1 MRTEP
6 INFRPQHR
14 LHGVLATIGV
24 HVLLVAAWILTRTGS
39 VEPVGETGPTIQWI
53 NVKPPAPKRPVE
65 RPEPAEPVVLRSKT
79 PLPRIAPVVAA
90 PPVAPAVSEPA
101 PETVTDAVAAPSPP
115 FQPAAPAR
123 SVEDMM
129 QQARRDIGKIDKELK
144 KAFPER
150 GIRAP
155 IDTAQKR
162 LVQGIELAHDLAP
175 PKWYQG
181 AKITEMID
189 PSGEGRRRYRVVTAA
204 GVMCWTYDGPN
215 TPNGRDHGA
224 APPGP
229 KVTNCPEYEEPA
241 KAQKW

>member
-24 HVLLVAAWILTRTGS
+24 HVLLVAAWILSRTGS
-39 VEPVGETGPTIQWI
+39 VEPVGDTGPTIQWI
-53 NVKPPAPKRPVE
+53 NVRPPEPKRPVE
-65 RPEPAEPVVLRSKT
+65 KPEPAKRIVVQSKT
-79 PLPRIAPVVAA
+79 PPARIAPVVAA
-90 PPVAPAVSEPA
+90 PPVAPAASEPVVVKVA
-101 PETVTDAVAAPSPP
+101 EAVAAPSPP
-115 FQPAAPAR
+115 SQPAAPAR
-123 SVEDMM
+123 SVEDIM

-162 LVQGIELAHDLAP
+162 LVKGIELAYELAP
-175 PKWYQG
+175 PKWYEG
-181 AKITEMID
+181 AKITEVID

-215 TPNGRDHGA
+215 TLNGRDHGA

-229 KVTNCPEYEEPA
+229 KVTNCPEHEEPA
-241 KAQKW
+241 KRQQW